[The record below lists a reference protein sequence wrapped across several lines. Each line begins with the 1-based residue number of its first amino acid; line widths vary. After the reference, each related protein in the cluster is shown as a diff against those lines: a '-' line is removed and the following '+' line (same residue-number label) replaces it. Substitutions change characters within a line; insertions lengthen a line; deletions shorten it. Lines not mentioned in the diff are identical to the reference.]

1 VKKVWQQTWVTNRGA
16 FMSLTGAFKD
26 GAVSLEGE
34 SHQRD
39 GKTTTMRITWRAEG
53 TAVREF
59 AVSSTHGGKKWE
71 PAFDVTFR
79 RRPR

>member
-1 VKKVWQQTWVTNRGA
+1 
-16 FMSLTGAFKD
+16 
-26 GAVSLEGE
+26 VSLEGE

-59 AVSSTHGGKKWE
+59 AVSSTDGGKKWE